1 MPHNHTHSHTFGP
14 THIKHYNKKQMQ
26 KTIIIAMFLIFTFMC
41 IEFVGGYL
49 SKSIAL
55 MADAGHMLT
64 DFVSLVFALIGIMI
78 SQKPNNKNKTYG
90 YSRFEVVMSLINAL
104 FLIVVCLYIVY
115 EAILRF
121 YNPVVVN
128 PKIMLPV
135 AFSGL
140 IINFVV
146 MYIFN
151 RAEKKN
157 QERSNSKQKNLLME
171 SAFLHFIADT
181 LGSFVAIIVGITI
194 YYTDW
199 YIVDPILSIV
209 LVVLISNGTFRI
221 VYRSINILM
230 ESVPK
235 HIKSED
241 IETYLEENIAGVLD
255 VHHIHLWM
263 LNEEENIITLHVVI
277 AKNTNYHDITEKIKY
292 SLKNQFHI
300 DHSTIQV
307 EEVNKSCLDQHLL
320 EDGNTTCLD
329 KH

>member
-1 MPHNHTHSHTFGP
+1 MPHRHTHSHTFGP
-14 THIKHYNKKQMQ
+14 SHKKNYNKKQMQ
-26 KTIIIAMFLIFTFMC
+26 RTILIAMFLVFTFMT
-41 IEFVGGYL
+41 IEFIGGYL

-64 DFVSLVFALIGIMI
+64 DFVSLIFAFIGILI
-78 SQKPNNKNKTYG
+78 AQKPNNKNKTYG

-104 FLIVVCLYIVY
+104 FLIIVCIYIVY
-115 EAILRF
+115 EAVLRF
-121 YNPVVVN
+121 YNPTVVN

-135 AFSGL
+135 AVSGL

-157 QERSNSKQKNLLME
+157 QEHSHSKQKNLLME

-181 LGSFVAIIVGITI
+181 LGSVVAIIVGITI

-209 LVVLISNGTFRI
+209 LVLLISNGTFR
-221 VYRSINILM
+221 VVFSSINILM

-241 IETYLEENIAGVLD
+241 IETYLEKNVQGVLD
-255 VHHIHLWM
+255 IHHIHLWM
-263 LNEEENIITLHVVI
+263 LNEEENIITLHAVI
-277 AKNTNYHDITEKIKY
+277 AKNANFHDVTEEIKHA
-292 SLKNQFHI
+292 LKEEFHI
-300 DHSTIQV
+300 DHSTVQV
-307 EEVNKSCLDQHLL
+307 EEVNKSCLDKHLV
-320 EDGNTTCLD
+320 
-329 KH
+329 